1 MPRFPRLSVA
11 TKFYAIFALLA
22 TAPVVLALAPVAAQR
37 FGAPVDE
44 YGLLS
49 LLGGTAILLG
59 AIAALVLRRNVV
71 HPLVEIARLT
81 EQVAE
86 GKTVAIPYGAR
97 GDELGS
103 LSRSIGVF
111 QN

>member
-22 TAPVVLALAPVAAQR
+22 TAPVVLALAAVAAAQR
-37 FGAPVDE
+37 SGAAVDE

-59 AIAALVLRRNVV
+59 AIVAVLLRRNVV
-71 HPLVEIARLT
+71 HPLVEKARLT
-81 EQVAE
+81 EQVTE
-86 GKTVAIPYGAR
+86 GKPIGLPYGAR
-97 GDELGS
+97 AD
-103 LSRSIGVF
+103 
-111 QN
+111 